1 MSIPV
6 IGSIVGTVGGILLI
20 KMLMG
25 KKQPSGPRKRV
36 APDYPGFPS
45 LKKWGS
51 AWAKIPHIQV
61 HRIQKYSGD
70 YPFGLPLPEK
80 DGAVK

>member
-25 KKQPSGPRKRV
+25 KKSHPGPGAS
-36 APDYPGFPS
+36 APVRTARRTGQF
-45 LKKWGS
+45 L
-51 AWAKIPHIQV
+51 HIQV
-61 HRIQKYSGD
+61 HD
-70 YPFGLPLPEK
+70 
-80 DGAVK
+80 